1 MAGIAVVGCG
11 HWGKNLVRNFHQLDV
26 LVAVCD
32 AQEATRESFQAEYPH
47 LTAYSRYE
55 DILTNPAIDGV
66 VISTPSHL
74 HYTMAKAALFAD
86 KHVYV
91 EKPVAT
97 SVDDAEEM
105 VALARRLN
113 KTLMVGHLLLYHPV
127 VNRLKQLIDE
137 GYLGDIRYIESDRL
151 NHNPVRPDKSVIWD
165 LGPHDLSMMMFLLGQ
180 TPSKVLS
187 VQGSQTGDDGI
198 VDVAHIE
205 LEFPSGIRGHIHNS
219 WVHPV
224 KQVRLAVRGSKRSA
238 IIDDTLPWP
247 EKLKL
252 SGSDPNEPLEE
263 PEFLRIEPLKLE
275 CQHFLNCIETGRPPR
290 TDGNSGLEVVRLL
303 AEAEAMLAAL
313 DTLQDK
319 SQNKPIP
326 NNTALS

>member
-26 LVAVCD
+26 LVAICD
-32 AQEATRESFQAEYPH
+32 ANETTRKTFETEYPGVQIC
-47 LTAYSRYE
+47 SRYE
-55 DILTNPAIDGV
+55 DLLTNPDIDGI

-74 HYTMAKAALFAD
+74 HYAMAKAALFAD

-97 SVDDAEEM
+97 RVEDAEEM
-105 VALARRLN
+105 VSLAKRLN

-137 GYLGDIRYIESDRL
+137 GYLGEIRYIESDRL
-151 NHNPVRPDKSVIWD
+151 NHNPIRPDKSVIWD
-165 LGPHDLSMMMFLLGQ
+165 LGPHDLSMIMFILGQ

-252 SGSDPNEPLEE
+252 SGSDPSEPLEE

-275 CQHFLNCIETGRPPR
+275 CQHFLNCIETGRAPR
-290 TDGNSGLEVVRLL
+290 TDGDNGLEVVRLL
-303 AEAEAMLAAL
+303 AEAETMLENL
-313 DTLQDK
+313 PNK
-319 SQNKPIP
+319 QNKAESTSVSSQPG
-326 NNTALS
+326 LF

>member
-1 MAGIAVVGCG
+1 MATGA
-11 HWGKNLVRNFHQLDV
+11 KNLVRNFHQLEV
-26 LVAVCD
+26 LVAICD
-32 AQEATRESFQAEYPH
+32 ARPEVCAQLETEYPNINI
-47 LTAYSRYE
+47 TPRYE
-55 DILTNPAIDGV
+55 DLLTDPNIDAI
-66 VISTPSHL
+66 VISTPSRM
-74 HYTMAKAALFAD
+74 HYNMAKAALFAD

-91 EKPVAT
+91 EKPIAT
-97 SVDDAEEM
+97 TVTDAEEM
-105 VALARRLN
+105 VALAKRLN

-127 VNRLKQLIDE
+127 INRLKQLIDE
-137 GYLGDIRYIESDRL
+137 GYLGEIRYIESDRL
-151 NHNPVRPDKSVIWD
+151 NHNPARPDKSVIWD

-180 TPSKVLS
+180 TPSKILS

-219 WVHPV
+219 WVHPM

-252 SGSDPNEPLEE
+252 SSIDPNEPLEE

-275 CQHFLNCIETGRPPR
+275 CQHFLNCIETRREPK
-290 TDGNSGLEVVRLL
+290 TDGVNGLEVVRLL
-303 AEAEAMLAAL
+303 EEAESMLASL
-313 DTLQDK
+313 STLK
-319 SQNKPIP
+319 ESLPSSQ
-326 NNTALS
+326 